1 MLTRAQITHLRKL
14 GDGQYRQLTGLFVAE
29 GLKTVQEL
37 LHSPIETN
45 AVYCTDEQASHR
57 WLSIFGNKVHI
68 VRERDMQQISQL
80 RTPPGIL
87 AECKIPQTQPES
99 IPNEEEFALALDGIS
114 DPGNMGTI
122 IRTAEW
128 FGVKQIFCST
138 DSADPWQPKVVQ
150 SAMGSLFRTRVIRT
164 DLFSLLSQIKLR
176 NGMIYGAVME
186 GKPLYEVPLKTAG
199 SVLVI
204 GSESHGIRPGLSVMI
219 NIPVTIPRASGSFTE
234 SLNAGVAAAILLSEF
249 KRPEQKNA

>member
-14 GDGQYRQLTGLFVAE
+14 GDGQYRQETGLFVAE

-45 AVYCTDEQASHR
+45 AVYCTEEQASHH
-57 WLSIFGNKVHI
+57 WLAMFGNKVHI

-87 AECKIPQTQPES
+87 AECKIPQVHPLS
-99 IPNEEEFALALDGIS
+99 IQLEEEFALALDGIS
-114 DPGNMGTI
+114 DPGNLGTI

-150 SAMGSLFRTRVIRT
+150 SAMGSLFRTRIVRT
-164 DLFSLLSQIKLR
+164 DLFLLLSQIKLR
-176 NGMIYGAVME
+176 NGMIYGAVTE
-186 GKPLYEVPLKTAG
+186 GKPLYEVPLKTEG

-204 GSESHGIRPGLSVMI
+204 GSESHGIRPHLSEI
-219 NIPVTIPRASGSFTE
+219 ITIPVTIPRASGSYTE

-249 KRPEQKNA
+249 KRPKQKNA